1 MVKLLRFK
9 YSNAG
14 VLCSDVRGFGK
25 QPITIA
31 AKSEIALKNYNIKLA
46 TTLEN
51 MVFTVSYTDD
61 ISYGIYDGEAGITM
75 ENCNLASGTYNHD
88 QIVALLSLAIN
99 SLKMQNS
106 LDSTRGYYT
115 GVFWT
120 PEDTLH
126 FVTAE
131 CPVSNYDIED
141 ENNFEVVLQSPGEV
155 SLADNRY
162 DATAASDASL
172 SVINNGTVGE
182 VEPDES
188 LIMTGGDSF
197 SFTIDDLGDDSS
209 RFRFAVALD
218 ETFDQYENALW
229 GIGFIGDEYV
239 YRAQTNDEEE
249 WSVLLFPFVYPDP
262 RPPLVPTVG
271 DIMSYV
277 RSGTTMTIRIA
288 RGADPDFFSQT
299 FNSFRDLPIDNL
311 ADYRYIIST
320 EGPVIA
326 SSLRY
331 AMSGL
336 FQATQIETKCEDPS
350 LGKQLGYPDTTAVTS
365 LKKDPAEITLQ
376 PADGAVSYEGI
387 MVCINGLDIETY
399 DFAKSAEGKTNFLYT
414 IQREPT
420 NDGVASSSAAGD
432 LTNEPYIDMNN
443 ESAVNINNKLSIYFL
458 DTASGT
464 KLQFYYADLLL
475 IIR

>member
-14 VLCSDVRGFGK
+14 VLGSDVRGFGK
-25 QPITIA
+25 QPITIG

-51 MVFTVSYTDD
+51 MVFTVGYTDD
-61 ISYGIYDGEAGITM
+61 IVFGIYDGDAGITM
-75 ENCNLASGTYNHD
+75 EQCNLYSGTYNHD
-88 QIVALLSLAIN
+88 EIRELLEEAIN

-106 LDSTRGYYT
+106 LESPRGYYT
-115 GVFWT
+115 GVSWT
-120 PEDTLH
+120 EQNALH
-126 FVTAE
+126 FVTVV

-141 ENNFEVVLQSPGEV
+141 ENNFRVTLQSPGEV
-155 SLADNRY
+155 VLAGNRY
-162 DATAASDASL
+162 DATNAGDQSE
-172 SVINNGTVGE
+172 SVIQNGDG
-182 VEPDES
+182 VES
-188 LIMTGGDSF
+188 NIIVGGDSF
-197 SFTIDDLGDDSS
+197 SFTIDNLAGDEGQ
-209 RFRFAVALD
+209 FRFAVTLGD
-218 ETFDQYENALW
+218 DFEQYENALW
-229 GIGFIGDEYV
+229 GIGFMGDEYV
-239 YRAQTNDEEE
+239 CRTNLNDEDDG
-249 WSVLLFPFVYPDP
+249 WSVLLFPFVYPGP

-277 RSGTTMTIRIA
+277 RSGTTMTIRIS
-288 RGADPDFFSQT
+288 RGVDPDFFSQT
-299 FNSFRDLPIDNL
+299 FNSYNAIPSTYLEPFS
-311 ADYRYIIST
+311 YIVRT
-320 EGPVIA
+320 QAPVIA
-326 SSLRY
+326 SNLRY

-336 FQATQIETKCEDPS
+336 FQATQIETKCEDAP
-350 LGKQLGYPDTTAVTS
+350 LGKQLGYLDATAITS
-365 LKKDPAEITLQ
+365 VLSDPAEITLQ

-420 NDGVASSSAAGD
+420 SDGVASSSAAGD